1 MKLRFK
7 ELFALLL
14 VCCVSFV
21 AIAGCSS
28 DNDSNSAEADTIIV
42 SASIFPIADLIR
54 QIADDKVQ
62 VNLILEPGDSPHT
75 YNPTIKEQEKINES
89 SLIFIIGHDLDNWA
103 AQGIANKQKIISLDK
118 NLNLMEYEED
128 EHHDEDKHHDE
139 DGHDD
144 HEGHDHEG
152 VDPHY
157 WLDPRNA
164 QLMVQ
169 TIASELSRID
179 PQNKNLYQ
187 KNAQE
192 ISRELEK
199 LYDEMLSLLQPVQTK
214 PFITLHDAW
223 GYFGNAFG
231 LRIVGSFE
239 PSASEQ
245 PTPRYLQELQELI
258 SDLQVTAIFS
268 EPQLAVSSLSSF
280 VSDNKLAMG
289 VIDPIGGTEDRDSY
303 QALIRFNCLAILQ
316 TLSNVEEDCPC

>member
-118 NLNLMEYEED
+118 NLNLMEYGED
-128 EHHDEDKHHDE
+128 GHHDE

>member
-54 QIADDKVQ
+54 QIADDKIQ

-118 NLNLMEYEED
+118 NLNLMEYGED
-128 EHHDEDKHHDE
+128 GHHDE

>member
-28 DNDSNSAEADTIIV
+28 DNDSNSAEAETIIV

-118 NLNLMEYEED
+118 NLNLMEYGED
-128 EHHDEDKHHDE
+128 GHHDE

-316 TLSNVEEDCPC
+316 TLSNVEEDEHHDEDGQQ

>member
-28 DNDSNSAEADTIIV
+28 DNDSNSAEAETIIV

-118 NLNLMEYEED
+118 NLNLMEYGED
-128 EHHDEDKHHDE
+128 GHHDE

>member
-118 NLNLMEYEED
+118 NLNLMEYGED
-128 EHHDEDKHHDE
+128 GHHDE

-192 ISRELEK
+192 INRELEK

-316 TLSNVEEDCPC
+316 TLSNVEEDEHHDEDGQQ

>member
-118 NLNLMEYEED
+118 NLNLMEYGED
-128 EHHDEDKHHDE
+128 GHHDE

-144 HEGHDHEG
+144 HEGHDHDEDGHDDHEG
-152 VDPHY
+152 HDH
-157 WLDPRNA
+157 
-164 QLMVQ
+164 
-169 TIASELSRID
+169 
-179 PQNKNLYQ
+179 
-187 KNAQE
+187 
-192 ISRELEK
+192 
-199 LYDEMLSLLQPVQTK
+199 DEDEH
-214 PFITLHDAW
+214 HD
-223 GYFGNAFG
+223 
-231 LRIVGSFE
+231 
-239 PSASEQ
+239 
-245 PTPRYLQELQELI
+245 
-258 SDLQVTAIFS
+258 
-268 EPQLAVSSLSSF
+268 
-280 VSDNKLAMG
+280 
-289 VIDPIGGTEDRDSY
+289 ED
-303 QALIRFNCLAILQ
+303 
-316 TLSNVEEDCPC
+316 

>member
-1 MKLRFK
+1 
-7 ELFALLL
+7 
-14 VCCVSFV
+14 
-21 AIAGCSS
+21 
-28 DNDSNSAEADTIIV
+28 
-42 SASIFPIADLIR
+42 
-54 QIADDKVQ
+54 
-62 VNLILEPGDSPHT
+62 
-75 YNPTIKEQEKINES
+75 
-89 SLIFIIGHDLDNWA
+89 
-103 AQGIANKQKIISLDK
+103 
-118 NLNLMEYEED
+118 
-128 EHHDEDKHHDE
+128 
-139 DGHDD
+139 
-144 HEGHDHEG
+144 
-152 VDPHY
+152 
-157 WLDPRNA
+157 
-164 QLMVQ
+164 MVQ
-169 TIASELSRID
+169 TIASEVSRID

>member
-28 DNDSNSAEADTIIV
+28 DNDSNSAEAETIIV

-118 NLNLMEYEED
+118 NLNLMEYGEDGHHDEDEHHEED

-139 DGHDD
+139 DG
-144 HEGHDHEG
+144 
-152 VDPHY
+152 
-157 WLDPRNA
+157 
-164 QLMVQ
+164 QQ
-169 TIASELSRID
+169 
-179 PQNKNLYQ
+179 
-187 KNAQE
+187 
-192 ISRELEK
+192 
-199 LYDEMLSLLQPVQTK
+199 
-214 PFITLHDAW
+214 
-223 GYFGNAFG
+223 
-231 LRIVGSFE
+231 
-239 PSASEQ
+239 
-245 PTPRYLQELQELI
+245 
-258 SDLQVTAIFS
+258 
-268 EPQLAVSSLSSF
+268 
-280 VSDNKLAMG
+280 
-289 VIDPIGGTEDRDSY
+289 
-303 QALIRFNCLAILQ
+303 
-316 TLSNVEEDCPC
+316 